1 MKFLTALGIVVLVAA
16 LSMKPK
22 SIEERVQVQLE
33 ESESLHDSAMV
44 LLKELHD
51 CNDSLLTQYFGEMK
65 KILEAFKG
73 AEGEVSSKRLVG
85 IVGAFILFATFCAN
99 SFSHIET
106 APSDKLVEA
115 VEWVV
120 ILCLGFTSIEKFKK

>member
-22 SIEERVQVQLE
+22 SIEERVEIQLE

-51 CNDSLLTQYFGEMK
+51 CNDSLLTQYFGE
-65 KILEAFKG
+65 
-73 AEGEVSSKRLVG
+73 
-85 IVGAFILFATFCAN
+85 
-99 SFSHIET
+99 
-106 APSDKLVEA
+106 
-115 VEWVV
+115 
-120 ILCLGFTSIEKFKK
+120 